1 MGVGAEREQHGDH
14 VVLQVLQAFRAG
26 RRGLVC
32 EGGPRLGLDAGTQPG
47 VLLIHR
53 LHRGVDGAENCAKSV
68 NRKGLPR
75 NGAH

>member
-14 VVLQVLQAFRAG
+14 VVLQVLQALRAG

-32 EGGPRLGLDAGTQPG
+32 EGGPRLGLDAVTQPIERG
-47 VLLIHR
+47 FLPTGLI
-53 LHRGVDGAENCAKSV
+53 
-68 NRKGLPR
+68 RKGLPR